1 MPGSL
6 VGEYQLSPTQKG
18 LIMNVIRQ
26 KLANDTFAG
35 LLLVG
40 AALLAL
46 AWANS
51 PFRSAYESLAAFTF
65 GPESLHLNLSLSTWA
80 ADGLLAIFFFVVGL
94 ELKSELV
101 SGSLSKP
108 REAAVPVFAAMGGMI
123 APAIIFVVMVNL
135 LGDPGAAHG
144 WAIPTATDIAFA
156 VGVLAL
162 FGKGLPKALRIFLLT
177 LAVVDDLLAIIVI
190 AVFYTEDINFVA
202 LLSALV
208 LVAVFAWLT
217 RTSWARWWVFLPV
230 AFAAWTLMHTS
241 GVHATIAGVL
251 LGMVVPARKIYDESH
266 ARTHTFVD
274 LWSPLS
280 AGFAVPVFA
289 FFAAGVNVIDNGSL
303 SEVFGQ
309 PVFFAIALALV
320 VGKVVGVL
328 GTTWLITKASKL
340 RLPQGIG
347 VRDLLPVGILC
358 GIGFTVSL
366 LIAELSFP
374 DSEHTAAAKLA
385 VLCASFVAAILGAI
399 MLRWDAKHPRSRDMN
414 LDGVDDGTIELM

>member
-1 MPGSL
+1 
-6 VGEYQLSPTQKG
+6 
-18 LIMNVIRQ
+18 MNTIRQ

-46 AWANS
+46 VWANS
-51 PFRSAYESLAAFTF
+51 PLRGAYESLSAFTF
-65 GPESLHLNLSLSTWA
+65 GPHALHLDLSVATWA

-94 ELKSELV
+94 ELKSEIV

-123 APAIIFVVMVNL
+123 MPAIIFVAVVNL
-135 LGDPGAAHG
+135 LGDPGAVHG

-190 AVFYTEDINFVA
+190 AVFYTDNINLLA
-202 LLSALV
+202 LFGSLV

-217 RTSWARWWVFLPV
+217 RTTWARWWIFLPV

-251 LGMVVPARKIYDESH
+251 LGMVVPARKIFDESH
-266 ARTHTFVD
+266 ARTHRYVE
-274 LWSPLS
+274 LWSPVS

-289 FFAAGVNVIDNGSL
+289 FFAAGVNIVDNGSL

-309 PVFFAIALALV
+309 PVFFAIAVALV
-320 VGKVVGVL
+320 VGKVLGVL
-328 GTTWLITKASKL
+328 GTTWLVTSLTKL
-340 RLPQGIG
+340 RLPSGIG

-374 DSEHTAAAKLA
+374 VGEHTAAAKLA
-385 VLCASFVAAILGAI
+385 VLSASFVAAILGGF
-399 MLRWDAKHPRSRDMN
+399 MLRWDAKHPRSADMN
-414 LDGVDDGTIELM
+414 KDGVDDNNVELM

>member
-1 MPGSL
+1 
-6 VGEYQLSPTQKG
+6 
-18 LIMNVIRQ
+18 MNTIRQ

-46 AWANS
+46 VWANS
-51 PFRSAYESLAAFTF
+51 PFHGAYESLSAFTF
-65 GPESLHLNLSLSTWA
+65 GPHALHLDLSVATWA

-94 ELKSELV
+94 ELKSEIV

-123 APAIIFVVMVNL
+123 MPAIIFVAVVNL
-135 LGDPGAAHG
+135 LGDPGAVHG

-190 AVFYTEDINFVA
+190 AVFYTDSINLLA
-202 LLSALV
+202 LFGSLV

-217 RTSWARWWVFLPV
+217 RTTWARWWIFLPV

-251 LGMVVPARKIYDESH
+251 LGMVVPARKIFDESH
-266 ARTHTFVD
+266 ARTHRYVE
-274 LWSPLS
+274 LWSPVS

-289 FFAAGVNVIDNGSL
+289 FFAAGVNIVDNGSL

-309 PVFFAIALALV
+309 PVFFAIAVALV
-320 VGKVVGVL
+320 VGKVLGVL
-328 GTTWLITKASKL
+328 GTTWLVTSLTKL
-340 RLPQGIG
+340 RLPSGIG

-374 DSEHTAAAKLA
+374 DGEQTAAAKLA
-385 VLCASFVAAILGAI
+385 VLSASFVAAILGGF
-399 MLRWDAKHPRSRDMN
+399 MLRWDAKHPRSADMN
-414 LDGVDDGTIELM
+414 KDGVDDRNVELM